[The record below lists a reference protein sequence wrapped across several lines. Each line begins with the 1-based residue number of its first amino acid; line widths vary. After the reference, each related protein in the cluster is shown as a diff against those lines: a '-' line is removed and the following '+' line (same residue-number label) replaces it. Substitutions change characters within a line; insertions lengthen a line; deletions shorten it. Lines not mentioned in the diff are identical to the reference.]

1 MISPMEQDHTKK
13 VCSICWSRR
22 PRTEFRRVS
31 IAKGTRHSHCR
42 DCRRSLDQRR
52 KTKHRRGVFI
62 NGLREIRRSK
72 SCERIH
78 NLIEGLAAE
87 CGGIGVVFEMFTA
100 LLMSGTPR
108 DRLRGTST
116 LMFVAAMIDLNR
128 IESMP
133 EPDAPE
139 TVVRELH
146 RTQQL
151 APILRQLYADGSIS
165 RDDIDSPPT

>member
-78 NLIEGLAAE
+78 NLVAGLSAE
-87 CGGIGVVFEMFTA
+87 CGGIGVVFEMFVE
-100 LLMSGTPR
+100 LIMSGTPR
-108 DRLRGTST
+108 DRLRGART
-116 LMFVAAMIDLNR
+116 LMFIGAVVDQNAASKLD
-128 IESMP
+128 
-133 EPDAPE
+133 DPE
-139 TVVRELH
+139 TVIRELH
-146 RTQQL
+146 SRGHL
-151 APILRQLYADGSIS
+151 LPALRRMYADGTLN
-165 RDDIDSPPT
+165 DVDPPPFTPPE